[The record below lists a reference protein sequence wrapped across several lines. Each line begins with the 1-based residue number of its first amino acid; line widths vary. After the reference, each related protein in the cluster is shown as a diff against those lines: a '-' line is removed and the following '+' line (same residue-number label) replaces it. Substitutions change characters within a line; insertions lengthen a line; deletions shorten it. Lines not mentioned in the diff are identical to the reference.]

1 MTAAAITPLEAAGPT
16 APVLDVQDLSIEFRT
31 RGGTVRAI
39 ENVSLGVGAGQFVGV
54 VGESGSG
61 KSVMAYAIA
70 GILDRAGRVTAGRAL
85 FGGVDLL
92 ALSESERRRSRGR
105 DIAMIFQSPR
115 TSLNPIRTV
124 GQQLEDVVRRRHG
137 VNRADARK
145 KALELLTAVR
155 ITDPEK
161 RLGAY
166 PFAMSGGMCQRVL
179 IALALACSPSVLI
192 ADEPT
197 TGLDVTTQASIME
210 LLKQLASSRG
220 MAVLFITHDLTLA
233 AEVCDRVVVMH
244 AGHVVEEAP
253 TSVLFRQPRHPYT
266 ARLIAAVPARARQ
279 LGDLAAIP
287 GSLPDLRGNTPP
299 CRYSGRCERVR
310 SDCNDGPLP
319 PSDVSPGHR
328 VTCRNPLEVPS

>member
-1 MTAAAITPLEAAGPT
+1 VTPL
-16 APVLDVQDLSIEFRT
+16 LDVQDLSIEFRT

-39 ENVSLGVGAGQFVGV
+39 ENVSLTVNAGEFVGV

-61 KSVMAYAIA
+61 KSVMAYAIT
-70 GILDRAGRVTAGRAL
+70 GLLDRAGRVTAGRAW
-85 FGGVDLL
+85 FAGNGGSTDLL
-92 ALSESERRRSRGR
+92 ALSERDRRRSRGT

-124 GQQLEDVVRRRHG
+124 GQQLQDVVRRRHG
-137 VNRADARK
+137 LPRAAARA
-145 KALELLTAVR
+145 KALELLSQVR

-161 RLGAY
+161 RLNAY

-197 TGLDVTTQASIME
+197 TGLDVTTQASIMD
-210 LLKQLASSRG
+210 LLKDLARERG

-233 AEVCDRVVVMH
+233 AGVCDRVVVMH
-244 AGHVVEEAP
+244 AGHVVEEGP
-253 TSVLFRQPRHPYT
+253 TKVLFQQPRHPYT
-266 ARLIAAVPARARQ
+266 ARLIGAVPARAHR
-279 LGDLAAIP
+279 LADLAAIP
-287 GSLPDLRGNTPP
+287 GSLPDLRGQTLP

-310 SDCNDGPLP
+310 SECNEGLLLP
-319 PSDVSPGHR
+319 VLVGPGHH
-328 VTCRNPLEVPS
+328 VTCRNPLEVTA